1 MFKAYL
7 TILLILSTTYYVS
20 ADNDKPNILFII
32 ADDLATRLGC
42 YNDRTAITPNLDKL
56 AAEGILF
63 SRAYTQG
70 AVCTPSRTSFMLG
83 MNNKNAKANHFLQ
96 FPETMTMG
104 RWFKE
109 HGYQTFS
116 IGKIDH
122 TDEYVDPRAWSV
134 RINVKDIKTE
144 KGFRRVKLTE
154 DLNGRDQI
162 FSYLGIAEK
171 ETQLHDW
178 NVVEQ
183 ALIFFENRRI
193 TSKPF
198 FAAIGFHTPHVPWDT
213 TKNNFEKFQSTDFIL
228 EKTPENAFEVNP
240 MSLYEKR
247 QPYGI
252 SEATQSLALKSYYS
266 AVSTLDEQVGRLL
279 ANLKEKGH
287 LENTLVVFTSD
298 HGYHLG
304 WRGQWNKHTL
314 FEEVMRVPLI
324 VSHPDLPK
332 DRSANGIVELLDLFP
347 TFCDFASI
355 PIPEKLDGK
364 SFSKNLKSPEKIGKK
379 AAFCWWGN
387 GKTVRTKDWRL
398 IERKDG
404 TFELYDHRGEIRK
417 EFYNVAK
424 ENEQV
429 VNKLKLL
436 IDLEFSN

>member
-1 MFKAYL
+1 M
-7 TILLILSTTYYVS
+7 
-20 ADNDKPNILFII
+20 
-32 ADDLATRLGC
+32 
-42 YNDRTAITPNLDKL
+42 
-56 AAEGILF
+56 
-63 SRAYTQG
+63 
-70 AVCTPSRTSFMLG
+70 
-83 MNNKNAKANHFLQ
+83 
-96 FPETMTMG
+96 
-104 RWFKE
+104 
-109 HGYQTFS
+109 
-116 IGKIDH
+116 
-122 TDEYVDPRAWSV
+122 
-134 RINVKDIKTE
+134 
-144 KGFRRVKLTE
+144 
-154 DLNGRDQI
+154 
-162 FSYLGIAEK
+162 
-171 ETQLHDW
+171 
-178 NVVEQ
+178 
-183 ALIFFENRRI
+183 
-193 TSKPF
+193 
-198 FAAIGFHTPHVPWDT
+198 
-213 TKNNFEKFQSTDFIL
+213 
-228 EKTPENAFEVNP
+228 
-240 MSLYEKR
+240 
-247 QPYGI
+247 
-252 SEATQSLALKSYYS
+252 
-266 AVSTLDEQVGRLL
+266 DEQVGRLL